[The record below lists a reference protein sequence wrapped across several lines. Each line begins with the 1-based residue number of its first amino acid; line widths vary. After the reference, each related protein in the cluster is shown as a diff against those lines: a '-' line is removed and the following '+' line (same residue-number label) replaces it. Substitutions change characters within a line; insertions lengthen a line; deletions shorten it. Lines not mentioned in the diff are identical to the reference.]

1 LVAQAWT
8 EIVTRH
14 GEEVAVIIDAA
25 EFHRMTGETPD
36 FKDYLRSGPPLDD
49 PGLTRAGD
57 LPREIHWGPEE

>member
-1 LVAQAWT
+1 M
-8 EIVTRH
+8 
-14 GEEVAVIIDAA
+14 IIDAA